1 MPDMIVVM
9 YVVKV
14 PNRGSPPAILL
25 RESYREDGKVKNR
38 TLANLSSWPEAKVD
52 ALTRVLKGAPPPAAS
67 LDEAFEIT
75 RSLPHGHVAAVLGTA
90 RQLGLEELIDPGPSR
105 HRDLVTAMTVAQVI
119 APDSKLAIARGLR
132 EETAASSLGEVFG
145 LGSCDEDDLYEA
157 MDYLHGRQDAIQ
169 DALAARHLAGGT
181 LVLYDVSSAASG
193 GRTCPLGA
201 IGHPEDGV
209 RGRLQIV
216 YGLLTSPEGIPVAIE
231 VFQGNTGDPATV
243 AAQVTKVKDRFG
255 IAKVVL
261 VGDRGM
267 LTAARLREDVRPA
280 GLDWITA
287 LRAPQVKALVRGGD
301 LQLTLF
307 DTQDLAEITSPDFP
321 GERLVA
327 CKNPIGEAERA
338 RKRESL
344 LAAAEA
350 DLAKI
355 AAACAR
361 SRAPLRGKDKIAV
374 RVDRV
379 LARRKVA
386 KHFTLDTGE
395 DHLTYARD
403 PDSIAAEA
411 ALDGIYVLRTSV
423 AAGDLDSGQVV
434 SSYKALAQVER
445 AFRAFNTDLDIRPIR
460 HRTQDRVRA
469 HVFLRMLSY
478 YLTWHMHA
486 RLAPILFTDDDKPSA
501 ARPSPVAPAARSP
514 KARAKA
520 ATKHTPAAQP
530 VHSFATLLAD
540 LGTICLNTIAPAD
553 PALPGFRLVT
563 TPTALQRQAFELLGV
578 SHRLGAA

>member
-1 MPDMIVVM
+1 MIVVM

-52 ALTRVLKGAPPPAAS
+52 ALTRVLKGQPPPAAP
-67 LDEAFEIT
+67 LEEAFEIT

-90 RQLGLEELIDPGPSR
+90 RQLGLDELIDPEPSR
-105 HRDLVTAMTVAQVI
+105 HRDLVVAMAVAQVI

-132 EETAASSLGEVFG
+132 KETAASSLGEVLH
-145 LGSCDEDDLYEA
+145 LGSCDEDDLYAA
-157 MDYLHGRQDAIQ
+157 MDYLHGRQEAIQ
-169 DALAARHLAGGT
+169 DTLAARHLAGGT
-181 LVLYDVSSAASG
+181 LVLYDVSSAAFE
-193 GRTCPLGA
+193 GRTFPLGA
-201 IGHPEDGV
+201 IGHPKDGV
-209 RGRLQIV
+209 HGRLQIV

-231 VFQGNTGDPATV
+231 VFKGNTGDPATV
-243 AAQVTKVKDRFG
+243 AAQVTKVKDRLG
-255 IAKVVL
+255 IEKVVL

-301 LQLTLF
+301 LQLTLS

-327 CKNPIGEAERA
+327 CKNPFLEAERA

-344 LAAAEA
+344 LAATEA

-361 SRAPLRGKDKIAV
+361 ARRPLHGQDKIAV

-379 LARRKVA
+379 LRRRKVA
-386 KHFTLDTGE
+386 KHFTVDIGE
-395 DHLTYARD
+395 DHLSYHRD
-403 PDSIAAEA
+403 QDSITAEA

-423 AAGDLDSGQVV
+423 GASDLDSGAVV

-460 HRTQDRVRA
+460 HRTEDRVRA

-478 YLTWHMHA
+478 YLSWHMQA
-486 RLAPILFTDDDKPSA
+486 RLAPLLFTDDDKPAASA
-501 ARPSPVAPAARSP
+501 ARTSPVAPAARSP
-514 KARAKA
+514 RAQAKA
-520 ATKHTPAAQP
+520 ATKHTPGDLA

-540 LGTICLNTIAPAD
+540 LATICLNTIAAAD

-578 SHRLGAA
+578 SHRLGIA

>member
-1 MPDMIVVM
+1 MIVVM

-25 RESYREDGKVKNR
+25 RESYREAGKVKNR
-38 TLANLSSWPEAKVD
+38 TLANLSAWPEAKVD
-52 ALTRVLKGAPPPAAS
+52 ALTRVLKGQPPPAAG
-67 LDEAFEIT
+67 LDGAFEIT
-75 RSLPHGHVAAVLGTA
+75 RSLPHGHVAAVLGTL
-90 RQLGLEELIDPGPSR
+90 RELGLEELIDPVPSR
-105 HRDLVTAMTVAQVI
+105 HRDLVTAMAVAQVI

-132 EETAASSLGEVFG
+132 EETAATSLGEVLA
-145 LGSCDEDDLYEA
+145 LGSCDEDDLYAA
-157 MDYLHGRQDAIQ
+157 MDYLQGRQDAIQ

-181 LVLYDVSSAASG
+181 LVLYDVSSAAFE

-201 IGHPEDGV
+201 IGHPKDGV

-231 VFQGNTGDPATV
+231 VFKGNTGDPATV
-243 AAQVTKVKDRFG
+243 AAQVTRVKDRFG
-255 IAKVVL
+255 ITKVVL

-267 LTAARLREDVRPA
+267 LTAARLRQDVAPA
-280 GLDWITA
+280 HLDWITA
-287 LRAPQVKALVRGGD
+287 LRAPQVKKLVRGGD

-327 CKNPIGEAERA
+327 CMNPFLEAERA

-344 LAAAEA
+344 LAATEA
-350 DLAKI
+350 DLEKI

-361 SRAPLRGKDKIAV
+361 ARRPLHGQDKIAV
-374 RVDRV
+374 RADRV
-379 LARRKVA
+379 LSRRKVA
-386 KHFTLDTGE
+386 KHFTVDIG
-395 DHLTYARD
+395 DDSIRYARD
-403 PDSIAAEA
+403 QDSITAEA

-423 AAGDLDSGQVV
+423 AAGDLDSTGVV
-434 SSYKALAQVER
+434 ASYKALAQVER

-460 HRTQDRVRA
+460 HRTEDRVRA

-478 YLTWHMHA
+478 YLSWHMHA
-486 RLAPILFTDDDKPSA
+486 RLAPLLFTDDDKQTAQA

-514 KARAKA
+514 RALAKA
-520 ATKHTPAAQP
+520 ATKQTPGDLP

-578 SHRLGAA
+578 SHRLGIA

>member
-1 MPDMIVVM
+1 MVVVM

-25 RESYREDGKVKNR
+25 RESYREAGKVKNR
-38 TLANLSSWPEAKVD
+38 TLANLSAWPEAKVD
-52 ALTRVLKGAPPPAAS
+52 ALARVLKGQPPPAAP

-90 RQLGLEELIDPGPSR
+90 RQLGLEELIDPVPSR
-105 HRDLVTAMTVAQVI
+105 QRDLVTAMAVAQVI

-132 EETAASSLGEVFG
+132 EETAASSLGEVLR
-145 LGSCDEDDLYEA
+145 LGSCDEDDLYAA
-157 MDYLHGRQDAIQ
+157 MDYLHGRQEEIQ

-181 LVLYDVSSAASG
+181 LVLYDVSSAAFE
-193 GRTCPLGA
+193 GRTCPPGA
-201 IGHPEDGV
+201 IGHPKDGV

-216 YGLLTSPEGIPVAIE
+216 YGLLTSPEGVPVAIE
-231 VFQGNTGDPATV
+231 VFKGSTGDPTTV
-243 AAQVTKVKDRFG
+243 KSQVDKVKDRFG
-255 IAKVVL
+255 ITKVVL
-261 VGDRGM
+261 AGDRGM
-267 LTAARLREDVRPA
+267 LTAARLRQDVAPA
-280 GLDWITA
+280 HLDWITA

-307 DTQDLAEITSPDFP
+307 DTRDLAEITSPDFP

-327 CKNPIGEAERA
+327 CKNPFGEAERA

-344 LAAAEA
+344 LAATEA
-350 DLAKI
+350 GLAKI

-361 SRAPLRGKDKIAV
+361 ARRPLRGQDTIAV
-374 RVDRV
+374 RADRV

-386 KHFTLDTGE
+386 RHFTIDIGE
-395 DHLTYARD
+395 DHLRYARNQ
-403 PDSIAAEA
+403 DSIAAEA

-423 AAGDLDSGQVV
+423 AASDLDSPQVV

-460 HRTQDRVRA
+460 HRTEDRVRA

-478 YLTWHMHA
+478 YLSWHLQA
-486 RLAPILFTDDDKPSA
+486 RLAPVLFTDDDKPAASA
-501 ARPSPVAPAARSP
+501 ARTSPVAPAARSP
-514 KARAKA
+514 RALAKA
-520 ATKHTPAAQP
+520 ATKHTPGDLP

-563 TPTALQRQAFELLGV
+563 TPTAVQRQALDLLGV
-578 SHRLGAA
+578 SHRLGVA